1 MDQHSSAPM
10 IASLTVLALTFLLTT
25 PIFVKIF
32 DRVRLRS
39 NGYVYDD
46 VDKLYEDEDGTA
58 TEETQKEF
66 SVALPTYLAF
76 SSAFIGFLA
85 SVTNAVFTTI
95 DPTVNLYTESWL
107 IFGCWVQ

>member
-1 MDQHSSAPM
+1 MDQHSSGPI
-10 IASLTVLALTFLLTT
+10 IASLTALALTFVFTT
-25 PIFVKIF
+25 PIFLKIF

-39 NGYVYDD
+39 KGCVHDD

-66 SVALPTYLAF
+66 FVALPTYLAL
-76 SSAFIGFLA
+76 SSAIIGFLA
-85 SVTNAVFTTI
+85 SITNAVFTTI

-107 IFGCWVQ
+107 IFGCWV